1 MPTQDFYAT
10 LGVART
16 ATPEEIKKAHRRL
29 AREHHPDRNP
39 GDKAAEDRFKSV
51 QEAYDTLSDPE
62 KRRTY
67 DFRQANPGG
76 YGGGGMPG
84 GFGGGVPGYEDVFT
98 GRGGRYRASS
108 DGTFVRSDGPD
119 GDDDGVF
126 GTLFG
131 SIFGGGGSPAGTA
144 APRNAEAD
152 VSITFEEALRGGTQ
166 EMRIGAETVRV
177 TIPTGV
183 ASGARV
189 RLKGKGSVAAGGR
202 RGDLLLRFV
211 VAPSPRFRR
220 EGDDLVVTETLTALD
235 ALLGASRT
243 VETAYGQRVK
253 LTIAPGTQPGT
264 RLRVKGKGV
273 AHGEGAPGDFYVE
286 IALTV
291 ERLSDAQREALA
303 SAAEAAGLR

>member
-1 MPTQDFYAT
+1 MPTQDYYTT
-10 LGVART
+10 LGVSKT

-39 GDKAAEDRFKSV
+39 DDKAAEERFKSV

-76 YGGGGMPG
+76 FGGGGFGSGPAG
-84 GFGGGVPGYEDVFT
+84 GFGGGYDDVFT

-108 DGTFVRSDGPD
+108 DGTFVRTDGSD

-126 GTLFG
+126 GNLFG
-131 SIFGGGGSPAGTA
+131 SIFGGGAPAGTA
-144 APRNAEAD
+144 APRSAEAD
-152 VSITFEEALRGGTQ
+152 VPLSFEESLRGGPQ
-166 EMRIGAETVRV
+166 ELRVGAETIRV
-177 TIPTGV
+177 TIPKGV

-189 RLKGKGSVAAGGR
+189 RVKGKGPAAAGGR

-220 EGDDLVVTETLTALD
+220 EGDDLVVTETLSALD
-235 ALLGASRT
+235 ALLGTSRT

-273 AHGEGAPGDFYVE
+273 AHDDGAPGDFFVE
-286 IALTV
+286 IVLTV
-291 ERLSDAQREALA
+291 ERLSDAQREAIA
-303 SAAEAAGLR
+303 TAAEAAGLR